1 MNGLVTR
8 PVPLQYVLGDKEKSK
23 VLASVDTKLLTMR
36 SIKEV
41 TNESDRL
48 DNEGQNISNGEEGT
62 VNSED
67 DSNQHHAAKRSK
79 RPVLV
84 KQKHTASGP
93 LEEEATRT
101 VVAPGDCRQEKG
113 KEGGEKQQKSFE
125 DLKEEV
131 KSMPPFSLGADWR
144 KSSSDD
150 PSGTSARTSLSMDE
164 AADQYGDLPTIV
176 SSLSRFCS
184 IALIFLEFLSTR
196 NTSPRLNSDS
206 K

>member
-8 PVPLQYVLGDKEKSK
+8 PVPLQYVLGEKEKSK

-113 KEGGEKQQKSFE
+113 KEDGEKQQKSFE

-184 IALIFLEFLSTR
+184 ISTHLSR
-196 NTSPRLNSDS
+196 IPFNS
-206 K
+206 

>member
-1 MNGLVTR
+1 MIKLVTR
-8 PVPLQYVLGDKEKSK
+8 SVPLQYVLGEKEKSK

-62 VNSED
+62 LNSED

-93 LEEEATRT
+93 QEEEATTST

-164 AADQYGDLPTIV
+164 AADQYGDLPTIA
-176 SSLSRFCS
+176 SSLSRFWS
-184 IALIFLEFLSTR
+184 ISTHFSR
-196 NTSPRLNSDS
+196 FFFNS
-206 K
+206 